1 MGEVIYSA
9 KPLWAVLV
17 SMVAAFLI
25 LLTGDKARNLREGW
39 TILAALIK
47 FGLVFS
53 LIEPVLAGKTIEYT
67 LINLLPGVA
76 LQFRVD
82 ALGLLFG
89 VVAATLW

>member
-17 SMVAAFLI
+17 SMAAAFLI

-39 TILAALIK
+39 TIAAALIK
-47 FGLVFS
+47 FAIVFS

-67 LINLLPGVA
+67 
-76 LQFRVD
+76 
-82 ALGLLFG
+82 
-89 VVAATLW
+89 